1 LSAILVLVFFM
12 FLTAG
17 MIAADQPDQ
26 KTVKQINKLMKK
38 AEKSIKKNE
47 FDKAMEHYN
56 KALALNTEYAPLHF
70 AMAQMYDKQK
80 KFDDA
85 IAGLEKA
92 VTLQPDLA
100 PAVQMLTK
108 TLMGLG
114 RNMAQQRQPEK
125 SNKYY
130 LKMLEIPAI
139 QTAAKDQYLIA
150 AFQAGI
156 NYTQL
161 QELTK
166 ANECLA
172 KVLAVPDALTLNKKA
187 YVNSIYQSGL
197 NYFNLKKYKKADEYF
212 SKILGMEEQ
221 LKPEFLRVLSM
232 SIYLTGVNANQM
244 GEIEKSNK
252 ALLRYLELTKENPS
266 DQFAPVA
273 NYMVGSNNFDL
284 LEKEVAPIKD
294 DKKEKEKKT
303 KIAAVAKKHTDIA
316 PYLEKAIQANPK
328 LEPAY
333 MTLGNYYYYCKELE
347 KAIQVYQ
354 QLVDKFPG
362 ARDAASYKTFLESL
376 KKEIQVEKKK

>member
-1 LSAILVLVFFM
+1 VLFLFQFAIVN
-12 FLTAG
+12 
-17 MIAADQPDQ
+17 AADQPDQ

-38 AEKSIKKNE
+38 AEKSVKKNE
-47 FDKAMEHYN
+47 FDKALEQYN
-56 KALALNTEYAPLHF
+56 KALELSTEYAPLHF
-70 AMAQMYDKQK
+70 SMGRMFDKQK

-85 IAGLEKA
+85 ISSLEKA
-92 VTLQPDLA
+92 VKLQPDFA
-100 PAVQMLTK
+100 PAIQMLTK
-108 TLMGLG
+108 SLMGMG

-125 SNKYY
+125 SNQYY
-130 LKMLEIPAI
+130 LKMMKIPAI
-139 QTAAKDQYLIA
+139 ETAAKDQYIIA

-172 KVLAVPDALTLNKKA
+172 KVTAVPDALTLNKKA
-187 YVNSIYQSGL
+187 YVNSIYQMGL
-197 NYFNLKKYKKADEYF
+197 NHFNLKKYKEADKCF
-212 SKILGMEEQ
+212 KKILEMEDQ

-232 SIYLTGVNANQM
+232 SIYLSGVNANQM
-244 GEIEKSNK
+244 GESKRSND

-266 DQFAPVA
+266 DQFAPIA

-284 LEKEVAPIKD
+284 LEKEITPIKND
-294 DKKEKEKKT
+294 EKEKEKKT
-303 KIAAVAKKHTDIA
+303 KIAEIAKKHTDIA

-347 KAIQVYQ
+347 KAITAYQ
-354 QLVDKFPG
+354 ALVEKFPG
-362 ARDAASYKTFLESL
+362 ANDAATYKSFLESL
-376 KKEIQVEKKK
+376 KKEVLIDKKK